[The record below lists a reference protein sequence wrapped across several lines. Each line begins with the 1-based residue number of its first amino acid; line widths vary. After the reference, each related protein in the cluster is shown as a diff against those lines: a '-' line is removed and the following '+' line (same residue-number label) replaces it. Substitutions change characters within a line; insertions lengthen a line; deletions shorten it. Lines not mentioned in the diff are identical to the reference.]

1 MQTKFLLGYDIF
13 SDYKIKSSD
22 FDDLI
27 KLIDD
32 KKLIVGI
39 QKRKSMIDIY
49 NLLELQFDDVDSYIL
64 NKKVGISYKKKDIS
78 VDLRKY
84 IKKNNI
90 YDYKLF
96 EYVMNS

>member
-1 MQTKFLLGYDIF
+1 
-13 SDYKIKSSD
+13 
-22 FDDLI
+22 
-27 KLIDD
+27 
-32 KKLIVGI
+32 
-39 QKRKSMIDIY
+39 MIDIY

-64 NKKVGISYKKKDIS
+64 NKKIGISYKKKDIS